1 MRPWRSVGLLLAP
14 VLLSL
19 VVAACSSKT
28 TTGTSASTPPAS
40 ATPTPTPSPPTPGGS
55 TAATS
60 APSGAPQNLV
70 VTDALRADL
79 VQAGAQ
85 SHGLPA
91 SDYTGLVPGMT
102 YYALDSG
109 TGISWAG
116 AGLVPSSSSLQAQVA
131 NQDDG
136 AYLLFEKV
144 PGGQW
149 VAHNDGYGAP
159 PGTGCPAPLP
169 ASIIALW
176 HWDAA
181 TCHPASSA
189 PGPSPS
195 PSTASPSFVGQ
206 WSVHGETLQIGATS
220 ATLVSN
226 LGPCSPPAQGLCHET
241 DTMSA
246 TLSASG
252 GPGGGVLT
260 LVVTSVAFG
269 DGTGAPVTAAEAGSP
284 VAAVGDSLQLTVV
297 APGLLKRAIVHGFAG
312 LVGGN
317 ANFCGAAVSP
327 ANQQLCGA

>member
-1 MRPWRSVGLLLAP
+1 MGPVMAP
-14 VLLSL
+14 VLLGL
-19 VVAACSSKT
+19 VLLAACSSKT
-28 TTGTSASTPPAS
+28 ATGTSASTPPPATI
-40 ATPTPTPSPPTPGGS
+40 TPTPAPSPPTPGGS
-55 TAATS
+55 ASAAS
-60 APSGAPQNLV
+60 AASGAPQNLV
-70 VTDALRADL
+70 VSDALRADL
-79 VQAGAQ
+79 VKAGAQ

-91 SDYTGLVPGMT
+91 SDYTGLAPGMT
-102 YYALDSG
+102 YYALDPG
-109 TGISWAG
+109 TGIYWAG
-116 AGLVPSSSSLQAQVA
+116 AALVPSQGSLQAQVA

-159 PGTGCPAPLP
+159 PGSGCPAPLP

-181 TCHPASSA
+181 TCHPAPST
-189 PGPSPS
+189 PSPS
-195 PSTASPSFVGQ
+195 PSTASASFLGQ
-206 WSVHGETLQIGATS
+206 WSVHGETLQIGAAT

-241 DTMSA
+241 DSMSA
-246 TLSASG
+246 TLSPSAGLG
-252 GPGGGVLT
+252 GAVLT
-260 LVVTSVAFG
+260 LVVTSVAFA
-269 DGTGAPVTAAEAGSP
+269 DSNGAPVTAAEAGSP

-297 APGLLKRAIVHGFAG
+297 APGLLKRAIIHGFAG

-317 ANFCGAAVSP
+317 ANFCGAGVSA